1 MLHSCCELI
10 MAVNIFF
17 CAIAFFIC
25 LLVMLDIVF
34 HFKKR
39 VGRRLPPSPI
49 SLPIIG
55 HMHLISAVPYRSFH
69 KLSIQYGSLIYLR
82 LGSISCMV
90 VSSPELA
97 KEFLTTN
104 ELNFASR
111 PVTIAVNYINYNS
124 AGFAFAPSGTVWRF
138 MKKVLMSELLGGQAL
153 VKHRHIRRDEIHNL
167 VQLLIRNS
175 TNGDRVNVS
184 EELLN
189 LSNNI
194 IMRMMGSVKF
204 STSSKEGEEIR
215 SLVREVTKI
224 FGQFNLSDAFWFLR
238 NMDLQGYLKKSTDIR
253 RRYDILLDRIMHERE
268 EARTKKERTTVNVG
282 TGCNMAKDLLDILL
296 DVSEDM
302 NSEMKLT
309 RANIKAFLLDI
320 MTAGIDTTASSVEWA
335 LGELINHQCML
346 EKARGEIDS
355 VVGKN
360 VRLVDE
366 SDLPNLPYIQAIFKE
381 VLRLH
386 PPVPMLLRE
395 SAKDCTVAGYDIPA
409 KTWLFV
415 NVWSITRN
423 PSYWKDPLEFRPER
437 FMMSMTQNSALHEGV
452 NGKCDQDST
461 SRMNRDVR
469 GPHFDL
475 LPFGTG
481 RRGCPGIGL
490 SLLEGPTLLAAI
502 IQCLDWKV
510 VGINGSKVVDMT
522 ERPGVIVPMANP
534 IILAIS
540 TRFNP
545 FESDTGRK

>member
-1 MLHSCCELI
+1 MSIYIC
-10 MAVNIFF
+10 F
-17 CAIAFFIC
+17 CAIAFFIF
-25 LLVMLDIVF
+25 LLVLLDIVF

-39 VGRRLPPSPI
+39 VGYNLPPSPI
-49 SLPIIG
+49 ALPIIG
-55 HMHLISAVPYRSFH
+55 HMHLICAVPYRSFH

-111 PVTIAVNYINYNS
+111 PVTIAVDYINYNS
-124 AGFAFAPSGTVWRF
+124 AGFAFAPSGTLWSF
-138 MKKVLMSELLGGQAL
+138 MKKVLMSEFLGGQAL
-153 VKHRHIRRDEIHNL
+153 MKHRHIRRDEIHSL
-167 VQLLIRNS
+167 VQLLIKKS
-175 TNGDRVNVS
+175 ANGDRVNVS
-184 EELLN
+184 EDLLN

-194 IMRMMGSVKF
+194 IMRMMGSVNLY
-204 STSSKEGEEIR
+204 TSSKEGEEIR

-224 FGQFNLSDAFWFLR
+224 FGQFNLSDAFWVLR
-238 NMDLQGYLKKSTDIR
+238 NVDLQGYLKKSTDVR
-253 RRYDILLDRIMHERE
+253 RRYDILLERIMHERE
-268 EARTKKERTTVNVG
+268 EARTRKEKTVDVG
-282 TGCNMAKDLLDILL
+282 TGGNKVKDLLDTLL

-302 NSEMKLT
+302 NSEIKLS
-309 RANIKAFLLDI
+309 RDNIKAFLLDI
-320 MTAGIDTTASSVEWA
+320 MTAGIDTTASTVEWA
-335 LGELINHQCML
+335 LGELINHPCML

-395 SAKDCTVAGYDIPA
+395 STKDCTVAGYDIPA

-415 NVWSITRN
+415 NVWSINRN
-423 PSYWKDPLEFRPER
+423 PSYWKYPLEFRPER
-437 FMMSMTQNSALHEGV
+437 FMMSMLQNSALHEGV
-452 NGKCDQDST
+452 NGKCDQHRT
-461 SRMNRDVR
+461 SRMNKDVR
-469 GPHFDL
+469 GQHFDL

-490 SLLEGPTLLAAI
+490 SLLEGPTVLAAI

-545 FESDTGRK
+545 F

>member
-1 MLHSCCELI
+1 
-10 MAVNIFF
+10 MAVNICF
-17 CAIAFFIC
+17 CAIAFFIS

-39 VGRRLPPSPI
+39 AGYKLPPSPLA
-49 SLPIIG
+49 LPIIG
-55 HMHLISAVPYRSFH
+55 HMHLIGSVPYRSFH
-69 KLSIQYGSLIYLR
+69 KLSIQYGPLIYLR
-82 LGSISCMV
+82 LGSIPCMV
-90 VSSPELA
+90 VSSPELT
-97 KEFLTTN
+97 KDFLTTN

-111 PVTIAVNYINYNS
+111 PVTIAVNYLNYNS
-124 AGFAFAPSGTVWRF
+124 SGFAFAPSGTLWSF
-138 MKKVLMSELLGGQAL
+138 MKKVLMSEFLGGQAL
-153 VKHRHIRRDEIHNL
+153 MKHRHILRNEIHSS
-167 VQLLIRNS
+167 VQLLIKKS
-175 TNGDRVNVS
+175 ATGDRVN
-184 EELLN
+184 
-189 LSNNI
+189 
-194 IMRMMGSVKF
+194 GGYKDFWSVQ
-204 STSSKEGEEIR
+204 
-215 SLVREVTKI
+215 SL
-224 FGQFNLSDAFWFLR
+224 GCFWLLR
-238 NMDLQGYLKKSTDIR
+238 NMDLQGYLKKSTEVR
-253 RRYDILLDRIMHERE
+253 RRYDIILERIMHERE
-268 EARTKKERTTVNVG
+268 EARTRKEQTVDVG
-282 TGCNMAKDLLDILL
+282 TSGNKVKDLLDILL
-296 DVSEDM
+296 DVSEDT
-302 NSEMKLT
+302 NSEIKLS
-309 RANIKAFLLDI
+309 RDNIKAFLLDI

-335 LGELINHQCML
+335 LGELINHPCML

-395 SAKDCTVAGYDIPA
+395 SSRDCTVAGYDIPA

-415 NVWSITRN
+415 NVWSINRN

-437 FMMSMTQNSALHEGV
+437 FMMSLTQNSALHEGV
-452 NGKCDQDST
+452 NDKCDQYRP

-469 GPHFDL
+469 GQHFDL

-481 RRGCPGIGL
+481 RRGCPGTGL
-490 SLLEGPTLLAAI
+490 SLLEGPTVLAAI

-510 VGINGSKVVDMT
+510 VGINGSNVVDMT

-545 FESDTGRK
+545 F